1 MEYKDYLINQLQE
14 IIKLLR
20 KKTPNYKTVFGKISS
35 LRRELNTSI
44 NQKLDPDFVKDN
56 Q

>member
-1 MEYKDYLINQLQE
+1 MKYKEYLINQLQD

-20 KKTPNYKTVFGKISS
+20 KKDINYTTIFKKISS
-35 LRRELNTSI
+35 LRRDINTHI
-44 NQKLDPDFVKDN
+44 NQKLNPDFVKDN

>member
-14 IIKLLR
+14 VIKLLR
-20 KKTPNYKTVFGKISS
+20 KKNPNYRTVFGNISS
-35 LRRELNTSI
+35 LRRELHTHI
-44 NQKLDPDFVKDN
+44 NQSHNPDFVKEN

>member
-1 MEYKDYLINQLQE
+1 MKYKDYLINQLQD

-20 KKTPNYKTVFGKISS
+20 KSTPNYTTVFRKISS
-35 LRRELNTSI
+35 LRREINTHI
-44 NQKLDPDFVKDN
+44 NQKLNPDFVKEN

>member
-14 IIKLLR
+14 VIKLLR
-20 KKTPNYKTVFGKISS
+20 KKTPNYTTVFRKISS
-35 LRRELNTSI
+35 LRRELTTHM
-44 NQKLDPDFVKDN
+44 NQRHNPDFVKEN